1 MVKLIIFFLIIL
13 TNTYAKDNELKLKLN
28 GLKKQTVK
36 IHNDILIN
44 NKELQKIK
52 IDIDRNKQKTII
64 FNPILYFWEYES
76 TDDLFK
82 FTLCMG

>member
-52 IDIDRNKQKTII
+52 IDIDRNKQKTKKDVRDPNFI
-64 FNPILYFWEYES
+64 
-76 TDDLFK
+76 
-82 FTLCMG
+82 FTL